1 MQQSSASV
9 LSVTLPSS
17 FLQILMAACISH
29 APSCPEFA
37 RDSLGK
43 VEIPILTNN
52 SERLQRSS
60 DENYHSDASSKSAAQ
75 SVEQLT
81 NGASQNG
88 VAAASKTKGIL
99 LDLMGLPIHGLSVGI
114 QTQTP
119 TLEPRTFKPD
129 RLRKVWGSGQASRQ
143 PSSRLSVCAHGS
155 WPRALWLL

>member
-1 MQQSSASV
+1 MQQSSSSV

-60 DENYHSDASSKSAAQ
+60 DENYHSDASLKNATQ

-81 NGASQNG
+81 KGASQNG
-88 VAAASKTKGIL
+88 VAAASKTLGIL

-114 QTQTP
+114 MPSNKQTTP
-119 TLEPRTFKPD
+119 NPYPRTPNFSTREAEKG
-129 RLRKVWGSGQASRQ
+129 LRIGPGFTATQ
-143 PSSRLSVCAHGS
+143 
-155 WPRALWLL
+155 